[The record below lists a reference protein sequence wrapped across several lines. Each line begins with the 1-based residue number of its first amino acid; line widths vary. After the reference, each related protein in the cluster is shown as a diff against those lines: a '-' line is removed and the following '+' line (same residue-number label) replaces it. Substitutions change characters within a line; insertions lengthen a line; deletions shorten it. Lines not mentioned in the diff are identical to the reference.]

1 MTYGGLSAPTT
12 MLLGERIRELRQDRG
27 WTQMELS
34 ARSGV
39 GNGRVSE
46 LESGKR
52 GFTLLMLMYFA
63 RGFEMSVSDLL
74 RGVM

>member
-1 MTYGGLSAPTT
+1 MTYGGLSAPTN
-12 MLLGERIRELRQDRG
+12 MLLRERIRELRHERG
-27 WTQMELS
+27 WTQVELS

-39 GNGRVSE
+39 GKGRVSE
-46 LESGKR
+46 LESGRR
-52 GFTLLMLMYFA
+52 GFTFLMMLYFA